1 MTRDKINWPYTV
13 GLLETDGS
21 FYIIFKE
28 DKRMPIKYRIHPEI
42 EWSQKNRKLLEKVQ
56 EYLGTRD
63 IRSKV
68 KYSPADERAGRAPR
82 LKISGIAECKK
93 FFVLLRT
100 DKSASL
106 YGNRKM
112 DAYLMEQIFSLVEQ
126 GVHNSVEGRKK
137 ILDLKMALHVP
148 TPDFYTLNH
157 KFFKNL
163 KKKLDPVQGSA
174 LSREDWERKHEI
186 GASKGST
193 SKEIECAGVQYI
205 QFARSVL
212 EDPVKCPGEYIS
224 ALVEGNGYIYTPECK
239 KGLPRVSVSM
249 ERGGELA
256 LFMMAHYFADQS
268 ASCSK
273 KKSSTDY
280 FMFRRSLLSLFR
292 SHISRFPVLF
302 KRGAT
307 EAFLRRCTE
316 KKID

>member
-1 MTRDKINWPYTV
+1 MRLDKINWPYTL

-21 FYIIFKE
+21 FYIIFKG

-42 EWSQKNRKLLEKVQ
+42 EWSQKNRELLEKLQ
-56 EYLGTRD
+56 EYLLTRD

-68 KYSPADERAGRAPR
+68 KYGPADQRAGRAAR

-100 DKSASL
+100 DKSAQL

-126 GVHNSVEGRKK
+126 GVHNSVEGRLK
-137 ILDLKMALHVP
+137 ILDLKLALHVP

-157 KFFKNL
+157 KFFQKL
-163 KKKLDPVQGSA
+163 KKKFHPVQGSA
-174 LSREDWERKHEI
+174 LSREDWERKHGI
-186 GASKGST
+186 GGSKGSA
-193 SKEIECAGVQYI
+193 SEEIECAGQKYI
-205 QFARSVL
+205 DFARSVL

-224 ALVEGNGYIYTPECK
+224 ALVEGNGYIYTPKCK
-239 KGLPRVSVSM
+239 KGLPQVSVSM

-273 KKSSTDY
+273 RKSSTDY
-280 FMFRRSLLSLFR
+280 LMSRRSLLLLFR
-292 SHISRFPVLF
+292 RHIERYPVLF

-307 EAFLRRCTE
+307 ESFLCRCTE